1 VSDYWADQAPG
12 PAWGEG
18 NASWMVYDAI
28 LCGVAIAGAYVDL
41 GVAFALLVAML
52 FGPIGR
58 G

>member
-1 VSDYWADQAPG
+1 
-12 PAWGEG
+12 
-18 NASWMVYDAI
+18 MVYDAI